1 MRRLF
6 VAVLAA
12 AFVAGPLRAPAA
24 APKPLSFEA
33 LRNLV
38 SVREAQIAPDGSRIA
53 YIRSTGDYKADRTD
67 SELVLVDAIG
77 TGRRVITHDRIGVHT
92 PRWSPAG
99 DRIAYLASPA
109 RGKPAQLYVLPMN
122 GGDSA
127 QITTVK
133 SGIDGYAWRPDG
145 NGFAYV
151 AQDDPP
157 KTKLP
162 EDYVPGFPVT
172 DEHFLTREPSK
183 PSHVWTI
190 GADGKGAKQITKG
203 DMTPD
208 GKIAWTPD
216 AHAVIMNAKPDP
228 IFAHLTKAR
237 TMIVDVGSGEAKPV
251 RSDALDSGFA
261 LSHDGKR
268 IAFYGNDRD
277 GVSFDVYVADIVA
290 GTAPHLVVG
299 AHAETWYPLGWSIDD
314 QKLLLWKY
322 FSVSESYL
330 YIANVA
336 TGELAPLDK
345 SPRKVGI
352 RAARFAPDGR
362 GVYVVSDEDGEFAQ
376 LRYVD
381 IVTHESRKLSAHIP
395 WDIDSFDA
403 SADGRYLAYVSNQD
417 GTSRLTVVDNVQ
429 KLELIPPG
437 IPDGHI
443 YEVRFDRAGRRL
455 AFSAESAQ
463 TPRDVYVYDVTHNT
477 LERWTHSEPGPI
489 DARTFV
495 GAELIRYPTWD
506 RVDGRPRLIS
516 AYLYQPRTPG
526 PHPVLI
532 NIHGGPESQYRPD
545 FDAFTQFLVNELG
558 YVVIAP
564 NVRGSSG
571 YGKSFLALDNGMLR
585 EDAVKD
591 IGSLLV
597 WIGLQRELDRD
608 RVVVMGGS
616 YGGYMALASL
626 AAYNDRLRGGI
637 DVVGISNFVS
647 FLSGTSAYRRDLR
660 RAEYGDERDV
670 RMRGYLSRI
679 SPLTNAASIR
689 RPLFVVQGLNDPRVP
704 PAESEQL
711 VARIRA
717 GGGEVWYLAAK
728 DEGHGFH
735 KKTNRDFYMQTA
747 ALFLQRLA
755 QP

>member
-1 MRRLF
+1 MRIT
-6 VAVLAA
+6 VLARALPVILLA
-12 AFVAGPLRAPAA
+12 ALCGAPERAAQAQARAPS
-24 APKPLSFEA
+24 PVRQE
-33 LRNLV
+33 RGNLV
-38 SVREAQIAPDGSRIA
+38 LDGIPAADPALAERLERYLNARQASFLDWLPEGGMLIATRF
-53 YIRSTGDYKADRTD
+53 GD
-67 SELVLVDAIG
+67 VDEIH
-77 TGRRVITHDRIGVHT
+77 R
-92 PRWSPAG
+92 
-99 DRIAYLASPA
+99 LASPLAMREQLTYYAEPVNAA
-109 RGKPAQLYVLPMN
+109 RAPESAGAEGFAFLKDH
-122 GGDSA
+122 GGDENA
-127 QITTVK
+127 QIYYYRLADHSV
-133 SGIDGYAWRPDG
+133 R
-145 NGFAYV
+145 
-151 AQDDPP
+151 
-157 KTKLP
+157 L
-162 EDYVPGFPVT
+162 VT
-172 DEHFLTREPSK
+172 DGKSLHGNV
-183 PSHVWTI
+183 VW
-190 GADGKGAKQITKG
+190 
-203 DMTPD
+203 
-208 GKIAWTPD
+208 
-216 AHAVIMNAKPDP
+216 
-228 IFAHLTKAR
+228 
-237 TMIVDVGSGEAKPV
+237 
-251 RSDALDSGFA
+251 
-261 LSHDGKR
+261 SHDGKR

-429 KLELIPPG
+429 KLELIPSG

-526 PHPVLI
+526 PHPVVI